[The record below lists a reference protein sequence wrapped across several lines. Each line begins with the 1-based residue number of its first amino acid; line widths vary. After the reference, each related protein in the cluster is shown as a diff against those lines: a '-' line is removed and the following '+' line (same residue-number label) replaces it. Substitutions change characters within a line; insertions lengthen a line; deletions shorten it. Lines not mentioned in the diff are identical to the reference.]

1 LTLYRNGQVVGTHAS
16 SFGEFP
22 MVKEKAN
29 YRLTYDLDASVAL
42 PVSTKVNTAWTF
54 TSTGSS
60 GTSDAAVPLL
70 SVDYAL
76 PLDANNRPTTGEAGF
91 TVHQAPGTAAQKV
104 TEFKA
109 WTSVDDGATWTQVDV
124 RKVAGNRFSAQLPE
138 TSAGQAV
145 SLRIAVAADGGS
157 GMEQTIIR
165 AYRARAPARVG
176 GG

>member
-1 LTLYRNGQVVGTHAS
+1 
-16 SFGEFP
+16 

-29 YRLTYDLDASVAL
+29 YRLTYDLDASAAL

-76 PLDANNRPTTGEAGF
+76 PLDAANHPTDGEAGF
-91 TVHQAPGTAAQKV
+91 TVRQTPGAPTQNV
-104 TEFKA
+104 TRFEA
-109 WTSVDDGATWTQVDV
+109 WTSVDDGVTWTPVTV
-124 RKVAGNRFSAQLPE
+124 RKVAGDKFAAQLPQ

-145 SLRIAVAADGGS
+145 SLRIAVAADGG
-157 GMEQTIIR
+157 GGIEQTIIR
-165 AYRARAPARVG
+165 AYRTA
-176 GG
+176 